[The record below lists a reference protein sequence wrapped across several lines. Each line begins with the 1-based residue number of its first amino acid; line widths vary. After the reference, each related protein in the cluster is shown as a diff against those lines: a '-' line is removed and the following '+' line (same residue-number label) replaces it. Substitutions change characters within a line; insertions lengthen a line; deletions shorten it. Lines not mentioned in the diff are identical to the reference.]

1 MAKRDAG
8 IPDVAA
14 VVESDP
20 ALTAAVLRAANAAA
34 TTGRRRFATTPDAI
48 VRIGM
53 LATRRIIA
61 GTTLGQTFRDLGRSG
76 LDLDETWRQ
85 LLRPRCSPTR
95 PPGRTDRAPRR
106 SRPASSTTS
115 GVSRWPRARPSATS
129 AVVRRVAAGKSVEE
143 AEQSIFGFDHV
154 DWGLEVARAR
164 DFPGAIVDGI
174 AGHHL
179 GEGSPVAWVVF
190 DGRRVSSLLG
200 IGDGV
205 ESRPEPRPLNE
216 SGAGFELVLSLGG
229 ARGIDQKIDW
239 YRGIFQTRGQRAA

>member
-34 TTGRRRFATTPDAI
+34 TTGRRRFATAPDAI

-85 LLRPRCSPTR
+85 LLATALLADATAWPNGPRTEAFTAGLLHDV
-95 PPGRTDRAPRR
+95 GRLAMASRAPERYQ
-106 SRPASSTTS
+106 
-115 GVSRWPRARPSATS
+115 

-154 DWGLEVARAR
+154 GWGLEVARAR